1 MNEAPAPAGFW
12 RRYAAWSLDWTLL
25 GALLALPVLPMLAR
39 ARGQLLALNQLLQDW
54 VFERMVE
61 STTGMPSPVALAFQL
76 LADPVL
82 ADAARAGSAQLLATL
97 LRVAL
102 LAGAVS
108 TLYFVLSEGGPWQG
122 TPGKRALGLRVR
134 AADGGV
140 AGFGRALLR
149 HLAGAISWALLN
161 LGHAIAGWRRDRRAL
176 HDLVAGTQV
185 LADGP
190 MPRWARAWLGLQLA
204 VLLGALL
211 GALAWFAW
219 QLYQLASL

>member
-1 MNEAPAPAGFW
+1 MSEAPAPAGFW

-25 GALLALPVLPMLAR
+25 AALLAVPVVPLLAR
-39 ARGQLLALNQLLQDW
+39 AWSQLLALNQLLQDW

-61 STTGMPSPVALAFQL
+61 STTGLPSPVALAFQL
-76 LADPVL
+76 LADPML
-82 ADAARAGSAQLLATL
+82 ADAARAGSAQLLGAL

-102 LAGAVS
+102 LAGAFS
-108 TLYFVLSEGGPWQG
+108 LLYFVFSEGGPWQG

-140 AGFGRALLR
+140 AGYGRALVR
-149 HLAGAISWALLN
+149 HLAGAISWGLLN
-161 LGHAIAGWRRDRRAL
+161 LGHALAGWRRDRRAL
-176 HDLVAGTQV
+176 HDLIAGTQV
-185 LADGP
+185 LAEGP

-204 VLLGALL
+204 VMLAALL

-219 QLYQLASL
+219 QLYQLATL